1 MFRSVNFFLGGFR
14 EMADA
19 ASRPWDWDDPLE
31 LATTVDQFTADLAR
45 VGKLSAELSAA
56 VLDRSHFDRLGLT
69 GIEFAAFKTGHPRAL
84 GTDLVALTAEDGT
97 RTEPGR
103 VYRVDDTAYFAEM
116 DITGTLPVADDTVD
130 WVYAEHLIEHVTLR
144 AGIAW
149 LTEVRRILRPGGL
162 VRLTT
167 PDLRVY
173 AESYVN
179 GDSFFGKHRRRMN
192 RALTGVAPAMPA
204 RGAFM
209 FNQLFYVYGHRWL
222 YDLEELRH
230 ALTTAGFAE
239 DTITVRAFREGAMPD
254 VADLD
259 QVLRN
264 DETIYVEALA

>member
-1 MFRSVNFFLGGFR
+1 MS
-14 EMADA
+14 EA
-19 ASRPWDWDDPLE
+19 ALRPWNWEDPQE
-31 LATTVDQFTADLAR
+31 LAVTVDSFTEDLAR
-45 VGKLSAELSAA
+45 VEKLEPLLRFE
-56 VLDRSHFDRLGLT
+56 VLDRSHFDELGLT

-84 GTDLVALTAEDGT
+84 GTDLVSLTAEDGT
-97 RTEPGR
+97 KSGSRQ
-103 VYRVDDTAYFAEM
+103 VYRVDGAACFAEM
-116 DITGTLPVADDTVD
+116 DITGALPVADDTVD

-149 LTEVRRILRPGGL
+149 LREVKRILRPGGL
-162 VRLTT
+162 LRVTT

-173 AESYVN
+173 CESYVN
-179 GDSFFGKHRRRMN
+179 GDGFFGKHRRRMN

-222 YDLEELRH
+222 YDREELTY
-230 ALTTAGFAE
+230 ALTEAGFDA
-239 DTITVRAFREGAMPD
+239 DGITVRAYREGAVPD

-264 DETIYVEALA
+264 DETIYVEAVA

>member
-1 MFRSVNFFLGGFR
+1 
-14 EMADA
+14 MADDA
-19 ASRPWDWDDPLE
+19 LRPWNWEDPQELE
-31 LATTVDQFTADLAR
+31 TTVDGFTEDLAR
-45 VGKLSAELSAA
+45 VGKLSPELSAT
-56 VLDRSHFDRLGLT
+56 VLDRSHFDQLGLT
-69 GIEFAAFKTGHPRAL
+69 GLEFAAFKSAHPQAL
-84 GTDLVALTAEDGT
+84 GTDLVSLTAVDGT
-97 RTEPGR
+97 RSGPGQ
-103 VYRVDDTAYFAEM
+103 VYRVDDAAYFFEM
-116 DITGTLPVADDTVD
+116 DITRPLPVTDDTVD

-162 VRLTT
+162 LRITT

-179 GDSFFGKHRRRMN
+179 GDGFFGKHRRRMN
-192 RALTGVAPAMPA
+192 RALSGIAPAMPE

-222 YDLEELRH
+222 YDLGELRH
-230 ALTTAGFAE
+230 ALTSAGFAE
-239 DTITVRAFREGAMPD
+239 DAIVVRAFREGARPD

-264 DETIYVEALA
+264 DETIYVEVTA

>member
-1 MFRSVNFFLGGFR
+1 MA
-14 EMADA
+14 ADA
-19 ASRPWDWDDPLE
+19 LRPWNWEDPQE
-31 LATTVDQFTADLAR
+31 LAATVDLFTEDLAR
-45 VGKLSAELSAA
+45 VEKLSPELSAA
-56 VLDRSHFDRLGLT
+56 VLDRSHFDRLGLN
-69 GIEFAAFKTGHPRAL
+69 GIEFAAFKTAHPRAL
-84 GTDLVALTAEDGT
+84 GTDLVSLTAADGS
-97 RTEPGR
+97 RTEAGH
-103 VYRVDDTAYFAEM
+103 VYRVDDAAYFAEM
-116 DITGTLPVADDTVD
+116 DITGPLPVADATVD
-130 WVYAEHLIEHVTLR
+130 WVYAEHLVEHVTLR

-149 LTEVRRILRPGGL
+149 LTEVRRILRPGGV

-179 GDSFFGKHRRRMN
+179 GDGFFGKHRRRMN

-222 YDLEELRH
+222 YDETELRH
-230 ALTTAGFAE
+230 ALTSAGFAE
-239 DTITVRAFREGAMPD
+239 DAITVRSFREGAIPD

-264 DETIYVEALA
+264 DETIYVEASA

>member
-1 MFRSVNFFLGGFR
+1 
-14 EMADA
+14 MADA
-19 ASRPWDWDDPLE
+19 ALRPWNWEDPLE
-31 LATTVDQFTADLAR
+31 LATTVDSFTEDLAR
-45 VGKLSAELSAA
+45 VDKLAPELAAA

-69 GIEFAAFKTGHPRAL
+69 GIEFAAFKTAHPEGL
-84 GTDLVALTAEDGT
+84 GTDLVSLSAADGSST
-97 RTEPGR
+97 TSGH
-103 VYRVDDTAYFAEM
+103 VYKVDDAAYFVEM
-116 DITGTLPVADDTVD
+116 DITGTLPVADATVD

-162 VRLTT
+162 LRVTT

-173 AESYVN
+173 AQSYVN

-192 RALTGVAPAMPA
+192 RALTGVAPAMPE

-230 ALTTAGFAE
+230 ALTAAGFAA
-239 DTITVRAFREGAMPD
+239 DGIAVRSFREGARPD

-264 DETIYVEALA
+264 DETIYVEATA

>member
-1 MFRSVNFFLGGFR
+1 
-14 EMADA
+14 MADGA
-19 ASRPWDWDDPLE
+19 LRPWNWEDPQE
-31 LATTVDQFTADLAR
+31 LAATVDRFTEDLAR
-45 VGKLSAELSAA
+45 VEKLSLELSAA

-69 GIEFAAFKTGHPRAL
+69 GIEFAAFKTRHPQAL
-84 GTDLVALTAEDGT
+84 GTDLVSLIAADGA
-97 RTEPGR
+97 RTGPGQ
-103 VYRVDDTAYFAEM
+103 VYRIDDAAYFAEM

-130 WVYAEHLIEHVTLR
+130 WVYAEHLIEHVTLH

-162 VRLTT
+162 LRLTT

-179 GDSFFGKHRRRMN
+179 DDGFFGKHRRRMN
-192 RALTGVAPAMPA
+192 RALSGVAPAMPE

-230 ALTTAGFAE
+230 ALTSAGFAE
-239 DTITVRAFREGAMPD
+239 DAIAVRAFREGARPD
-254 VADLD
+254 VAELD

-264 DETIYVEALA
+264 DETIYVEAVA